1 MNLSNVILAVED
13 RLSDAV
19 ATKILETFGIKIVK
33 RIGFQGKSDLER
45 KTPELNRAANGIAV
59 FMLTDLDSP
68 RDCPPR
74 LIRSWTRDTLNPKFF
89 FRVAVMEIESWVMA
103 DRMGFAAFLSIPLHR
118 IPSPTDNILNPK
130 EFLVSLARK
139 SKKKAVR
146 EALVPAQGATLSVG
160 NEYNTLLSEFVRD
173 YWDLERA
180 ASVSPSLKRTLD
192 RISQRK
198 MQVRTGEQK
207 ISTPH

>member
-1 MNLSNVILAVED
+1 MNLNNVILAVED

-19 ATKILETFGIKIVK
+19 ATKILEKFGVEIVK

-45 KTPELNRAANGIAV
+45 KTPELNRAANNITV

-68 RDCPPR
+68 RDCPPGLVR
-74 LIRSWTRDTLNPKFF
+74 SWIRSPLKPRFF
-89 FRVAVMEIESWVMA
+89 FRVAVMEVESWVMA
-103 DRMGFAAFLSIPLHR
+103 DRMGFADFLSVPLHR

-130 EFLVSLARK
+130 EFLLSLARK

-160 NEYNTLLSEFVRD
+160 NEYNTLLSEFVQD
-173 YWDLERA
+173 HWDLERA
-180 ASVSPSLKRTLD
+180 ATASPSLKRTLD
-192 RISQRK
+192 RLAQGKNVSANQ
-198 MQVRTGEQK
+198 
-207 ISTPH
+207 